1 MRSAE
6 RELAEID
13 RGLVLEGATRLTEV
27 AGQGLVGRRLPTV
40 LIGAFGALALLLASV
55 GVYAM
60 FASMVV
66 ARESEFAI
74 RVALGSRPAAIGRLV
89 LRQSA
94 GWMAV
99 GLVGG
104 VIGVVYVARLLRD
117 LLYGV
122 SPFDP
127 VALGAAIGILA
138 VCAMVALLIPLR
150 RAMSVEPADVLRA
163 Q

>member
-1 MRSAE
+1 M
-6 RELAEID
+6 
-13 RGLVLEGATRLTEV
+13 
-27 AGQGLVGRRLPTV
+27 
-40 LIGAFGALALLLASV
+40 
-55 GVYAM
+55 
-60 FASMVV
+60 
-66 ARESEFAI
+66 
-74 RVALGSRPAAIGRLV
+74 
-89 LRQSA
+89 
-94 GWMAV
+94 

>member
-1 MRSAE
+1 
-6 RELAEID
+6 
-13 RGLVLEGATRLTEV
+13 VLL
-27 AGQGLVGRRLPTV
+27 
-40 LIGAFGALALLLASV
+40 GAFGALALLLASV

-66 ARESEFAI
+66 AREGEFAV
-74 RVALGSRPAAIGRLV
+74 RKALGSRPWALANLV
-89 LRQSA
+89 LRQA
-94 GWMAV
+94 TVWMAA

-104 VIGVVYVARLLRD
+104 LVGVVYVARLLSG

-127 VALGAAIGILA
+127 VALGVAIATLTA
-138 VCAMVALLIPLR
+138 CASVALLIPLR
-150 RAMSVEPADVLRA
+150 RAMAVEPANVLRA